1 MKIIKNKKNNI
12 QRKYRTEKEK
22 LTQNLKAVS
31 AEKVQLVK
39 ELQKYKQD
47 FERTSK
53 KLNNQTLKI
62 TLKEKE
68 LDKRSDLIERKFDK

>member
-31 AEKVQLVK
+31 AEKVQLEK